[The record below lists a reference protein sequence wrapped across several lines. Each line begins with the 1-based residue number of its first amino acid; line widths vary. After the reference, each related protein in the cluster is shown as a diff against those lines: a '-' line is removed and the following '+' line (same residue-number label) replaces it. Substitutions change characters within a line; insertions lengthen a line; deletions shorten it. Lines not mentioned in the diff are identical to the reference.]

1 MTIKYHPVTSRL
13 VMSLIAYQ
21 FALLCTLYSN
31 DDEEL
36 YRIVGFEVVPR
47 RCVLCSACVH
57 MWSGNFWIEFGFK
70 TKQKNINRLYTH
82 LCCYCCCCGNFKS
95 KETSFSSKNLPHIAS
110 LIVILAPNY
119 ALYYSDGSSHC
130 NLYLP
135 LNTYMNMSIYSNSL
149 YYNYY

>member
-47 RCVLCSACVH
+47 RCVLCSACVRACVR
-57 MWSGNFWIEFGFK
+57 MWSGKYRNFWMGFGFK
-70 TKQKNINRLYTH
+70 TKQKNINRFYTH
-82 LCCYCCCCGNFKS
+82 LCCYCCCGNFKS
-95 KETSFSSKNLPHIAS
+95 KETSYLPHIAS
-110 LIVILAPNY
+110 LIAILAPHY
-119 ALYYSDGSSHC
+119 VLYYSDGSSHC

-135 LNTYMNMSIYSNSL
+135 LTS
-149 YYNYY
+149 